1 MLAFNLDNVKTDKFG
16 MDNPT
21 YETLIKAYI
30 DAAAK
35 LSTYVGNQILKLAP
49 WSCPITTFLVRFFE
63 LKYNSPQYDD
73 QEAAC
78 VAYFGM
84 IAQQP
89 TPTDQVLNY
98 AVNWREVDNLNY
110 GEFLNKG
117 ISPNYANVL
126 FEHLL
131 AYGMSIKDDETE
143 EVTFGWSGGTLWYG
157 GKDVLLKNVAPQD
170 SYIESVYHLNK
181 YLYWNG
187 LYDGVQKALSEESRK
202 LQGLRAQALASQAA
216 AAKALALS
224 RSSED
229 VSEEAIIKYEN
240 KLKESEAKEQELI
253 DYINKLNNTPQG
265 TGGGV
270 GGGSGLAALAVAA
283 LSFFA
288 FKG

>member
-1 MLAFNLDNVKTDKFG
+1 MLAFNLDEVKTDKFG
-16 MDNPT
+16 FDNPT
-21 YETLIKAYI
+21 YETLIKAYL

-35 LSTYVGNQILKLAP
+35 LSTYIGNQLLKLGP
-49 WSCPITTFLVRFFE
+49 WSCPITTFLLRFFE

-78 VAYFGM
+78 VTYFGM

-98 AVNWREVDNLNY
+98 AINWREVDNLNY

-117 ISPNYANVL
+117 INPNYVNVY

-131 AYGMSIKDDETE
+131 YGGMGQKDDETGG
-143 EVTFGWSGGTLWYG
+143 VSFGWGDGTLWYG
-157 GKDVLLKNVAPQD
+157 GKDVLLKNVSPQE

-224 RSSED
+224 RASED
-229 VSEEAIIKYEN
+229 VSEETITNYEN
-240 KLKESEAKEQELI
+240 RIAEAEAKEQELV
-253 DYINKLNNTPQG
+253 DYINKLNNTPKG
-265 TGGGV
+265 TGSGV
-270 GGGSGLAALAVAA
+270 CGGSGLAALAVAA

>member
-1 MLAFNLDNVKTDKFG
+1 MIAFNLENVKTDKFG

-21 YETLIKAYI
+21 YETMIKAYI

-35 LSTYVGNQILKLAP
+35 LSTYIGNQLLKLGP
-49 WSCPITTFLVRFFE
+49 WSCPITNFLVRFFE

-73 QEAAC
+73 QEAAS
-78 VAYFGM
+78 VVYFGM

-98 AVNWREVDNLNY
+98 AINWREVDSLNY

-117 ISPNYANVL
+117 INPNFANVL

-131 AYGMSIKDDETE
+131 AYGMSITDDETD
-143 EVTFGWSGGTLWYG
+143 EVSFGWSGGSLWYG
-157 GKDVLLKNVAPQD
+157 GKNVLLENVSPQD

-181 YLYWNG
+181 YLHWNG
-187 LYDGVQKALSEESRK
+187 LYDGVQKALNEESRK
-202 LQGLRAQALASQAA
+202 VQGLRAQALASQAA

-224 RSSED
+224 RASED
-229 VSEEAIIKYEN
+229 VSEKTIINYQNKISEA
-240 KLKESEAKEQELI
+240 EAKERELI
-253 DYINKLNNTPQG
+253 DYLNKINNTPKG
-265 TGGGV
+265 TGGDV
-270 GGGSGLAALAVAA
+270 GGGSGIAALAVAA
-283 LSFFA
+283 LSFLA